1 MKILVLGSGGRLAPA
16 LARGW
21 KNGHEVVSLGRA
33 DLDVSDP
40 QSLERA
46 LALHE
51 FEWLVNGTGLT
62 NVDRCESARDEA
74 RQVNAVAPGI
84 MAAAAR
90 RRGARLVH
98 FSTDYVFDGM
108 SGRPCREEDPA
119 RPLGWYGET
128 KLAGEQAVLSDSS
141 AHLVVRVSWVFG
153 PDKPG
158 FVDVIL
164 ERARTEARVG
174 AVADKFS
181 SPTFSLDV
189 AGWIEPFFHSVQPGG
204 LFHAANA
211 GACSWREYG
220 AFALECAARAGVP
233 LATTEVAPLR
243 LADMKQFLAPR
254 PVYTVLS
261 TAKLTA
267 TTGITPRPWQE
278 AVRQFIL
285 EKYAPIPPST

>member
-1 MKILVLGSGGRLAPA
+1 MKILILGSRGRLAAA

-21 KNGHEVVSLGRA
+21 RSDYEVVSLGRE
-33 DLDVSDP
+33 DMDVSDLRA
-40 QSLERA
+40 LEHG

-51 FEWLVNGTGLT
+51 FEWLVNGTGMT
-62 NVDRCESARDEA
+62 NVDGCEGARDEA
-74 RQVNAVAPGI
+74 WKVNAVAPGV

-90 RRGARLVH
+90 RRGARLIH
-98 FSTDYVFDGM
+98 FSSDYVFDGM
-108 SGRPCREEDPA
+108 SGSPCREEDTA

-128 KLAGEQAVLSDSS
+128 KLAGERAVLSDDT
-141 AHLVVRVSWVFG
+141 AHLVIRVAWVFG

-158 FVDVIL
+158 FLDGIL
-164 ERARTEARVG
+164 SRARTETQVG
-174 AVADKFS
+174 AIADKFG
-181 SPTFSLDV
+181 SPTFSSDV
-189 AGWIEPFFHSVQPGG
+189 AGWLEPFFHSAKPGG

-211 GACSWREYG
+211 GGCSWREYG
-220 AFALECAARAGVP
+220 AFALECASRAGAP

-261 TAKLTA
+261 TTKLTA

-278 AVRQFIL
+278 AVRQFIQ
-285 EKYAPIPPST
+285 EKYAPIPPPA